1 MELGLVLAAIGMGL
15 MVGLAGIGSAIGT
28 SKGGCAALGAL
39 KKKSDAFGSY
49 MVFAALPGT
58 QGLYGFGAFFI
69 MQDLLGNGVTPL
81 EGAMILAAGLAL
93 GLAGLFSGSYQGE
106 VCANAIS
113 SLASGEDVFGKGMI
127 LAVFPELY
135 AIIAF
140 AAAFL
145 LKGMAG

>member
-1 MELGLVLAAIGMGL
+1 MELGLVLAAIGLGL
-15 MVGLAGIGSAIGT
+15 MVGLAGVGSAMGT

-49 MVFAALPGT
+49 MIFAALPGT

-69 MQDLLGNGVTPL
+69 ILPSLTAEMSVLK
-81 EGAMILAAGLAL
+81 GAAILVAGLAL
-93 GLAGLFSGSYQGE
+93 GIAGLFSGSYQGE

-113 SLASGEDVFGKGMI
+113 SIASGEDVFGKGMI

-145 LKGMAG
+145 VTAVG